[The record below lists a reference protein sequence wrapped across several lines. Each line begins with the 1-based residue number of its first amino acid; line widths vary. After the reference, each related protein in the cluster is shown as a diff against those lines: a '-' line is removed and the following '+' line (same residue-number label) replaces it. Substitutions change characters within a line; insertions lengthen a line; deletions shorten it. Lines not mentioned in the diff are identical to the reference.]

1 MEDNTAKGIHQTSL
15 HRFWLS
21 LMAMASLIGAICLCL
36 LFFRSFQWDDC
47 VMHASDDGKRQSV
60 ESNCGELFF
69 IAEWDEDP
77 LELPHWFH
85 YPFFASQRYDQMFG
99 ASTSRWLPLKYG
111 SYSTPDHKHYSG
123 IIIPMWVPIVTCLG
137 LSVFCFRKLTRQ
149 SRSN

>member
-1 MEDNTAKGIHQTSL
+1 
-15 HRFWLS
+15 
-21 LMAMASLIGAICLCL
+21 
-36 LFFRSFQWDDC
+36 
-47 VMHASDDGKRQSV
+47 V